1 VLGTSGWCH
10 LLLQL
15 VREGACALAAGAAEG
30 RPGPAARR
38 GAARQARVEARLPR
52 LLELAAR
59 AAGELLSGPLPAAPA
74 GGARAE
80 SDAAWAAPIDLAVD
94 SLCTAVRLGVATTK
108 AAALDALGRALSAR
122 PHWLHGGG
130 ARDVTAG
137 AAGATGH
144 AARTAPQRL
153 ALLVLQRAAD
163 TDAAVRRAAFELLL
177 RLLCAQGPH
186 APHAP
191 HALLHASRAGS
202 APHLPPLPPP
212 PPPPPPR
219 AVSAQPHVADG
230 GGSGGGGGGVGGGS
244 GSGGGGGG
252 GGEGAP
258 IALRLL
264 VEVGLVATVLD
275 AAAHEQQPSVQ
286 AAALD
291 VLPLVEKCRPGGAT
305 AR

>member
-1 VLGTSGWCH
+1 MLGTSGWCH

-15 VREGACALAAGAAEG
+15 VREGSCALAAGAAEG
-30 RPGPAARR
+30 RPGPAERR
-38 GAARQARVEARLPR
+38 GAARQAREEARLPR

-74 GGARAE
+74 GGARAAT
-80 SDAAWAAPIDLAVD
+80 DAAWAAPIDLAVD
-94 SLCTAVRLGVATTK
+94 SLCVAVRLGASATK

-122 PHWLHGGG
+122 PHWLQGGG
-130 ARDVTAG
+130 ARDVAAG
-137 AAGATGH
+137 AAGATRH

-153 ALLVLQRAAD
+153 AALVLQRAAG
-163 TDAAVRRAAFELLL
+163 TDAAVRRTAFELLL

-191 HALLHASRAGS
+191 HALLHVSRAGS

-212 PPPPPPR
+212 PPR
-219 AVSAQPHVADG
+219 AVSAQPHVA
-230 GGSGGGGGGVGGGS
+230 GGGGGGSGS
-244 GSGGGGGG
+244 GGGGGGGG

-258 IALRLL
+258 IALHLL
-264 VEVGLVATVLD
+264 VEAGLVATVLD

-291 VLPLVEKCRPGGAT
+291 VLPLVERCRLGGAT